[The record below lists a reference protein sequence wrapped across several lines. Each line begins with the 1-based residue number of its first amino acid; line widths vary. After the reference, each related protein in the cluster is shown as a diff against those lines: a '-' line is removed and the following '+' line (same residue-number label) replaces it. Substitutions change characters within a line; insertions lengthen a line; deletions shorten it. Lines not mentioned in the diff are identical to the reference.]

1 MENLKNVANEF
12 KDSVTMTQNEKQVV
26 IQPTSE
32 PCFDFT
38 TDGAYR
44 QKKTVIIAPIRID
57 EYDKNKFKVTYGCS
71 RGNFC
76 KDEECRYVRHFKTER
91 EEPIAGVEAFSS
103 HLDR

>member
-1 MENLKNVANEF
+1 MMQ
-12 KDSVTMTQNEKQVV
+12 KDKPVI

-38 TDGAYR
+38 TDGVER
-44 QKKTVIIAPIRID
+44 LKKTVIISPTMIE
-57 EYDKNKFKVTYGCS
+57 EYENNKFKLTYGCS

-76 KDEECRYVRHFKTER
+76 KDAECRYVKHVEN
-91 EEPIAGVEAFSS
+91 EEDPVICVETFSS